1 MRRRLFNWQ
10 GQRFLYLGLE
20 GEPGL
25 ALPRQSSE
33 LFARAGAELAAL
45 GFSLERNT
53 VRTRVFGRSGAARTA
68 GSAAR
73 TQALVGPARAAG
85 SSYVAADPVGA
96 CADILPR
103 AEALLRETG
112 CAWGNV
118 VRVSFFLHRDQ
129 DPDALLAA
137 VAALAP
143 VPLAHAELELVEGF
157 SRPGKLIEIESR
169 PGGEAVNQ
177 GSVTKRRLPAGASVL
192 LSKVRASSAPA
203 SSMVTTM
210 RSPAP
215 AIATTR
221 APLGS
226 VAVTS
231 GRAAALP
238 SPRETR

>member
-20 GEPGL
+20 GEPGV
-25 ALPRQSSE
+25 ALPQQSSE
-33 LFARAGAELAAL
+33 LFARAGAELAAF

-68 GSAAR
+68 GSDAR

-85 SSYVAADPVGA
+85 SSYVSVPHFFSAADVGLDLFA
-96 CADILPR
+96 MAAPAPPGDPARRVSEHEPPQSFIRHLVWGPMVFLAGMTCETQPTLQAQCADILPR
-103 AEALLRETG
+103 AEGLLRETG

-157 SRPGKLIEIESR
+157 SRPGKLIEIEIT
-169 PGGEAVNQ
+169 A
-177 GSVTKRRLPAGASVL
+177 RR
-192 LSKVRASSAPA
+192 
-203 SSMVTTM
+203 
-210 RSPAP
+210 
-215 AIATTR
+215 
-221 APLGS
+221 
-226 VAVTS
+226 
-231 GRAAALP
+231 
-238 SPRETR
+238 

>member
-85 SSYVAADPVGA
+85 SSYVSVPHFFSAADVGLDLFA
-96 CADILPR
+96 MAAPSGAAPTGAAPR
-103 AEALLRETG
+103 VDPAR
-112 CAWGNV
+112 
-118 VRVSFFLHRDQ
+118 RVSEHEPQQSFIRHLVWGPMVFLAGMTCETQPTLWARV
-129 DPDALLAA
+129 PISCRAPKRCCGRP
-137 VAALAP
+137 AALGATWCGCRSSCTATRTP
-143 VPLAHAELELVEGF
+143 MRSWPPWRHWRRCR
-157 SRPGKLIEIESR
+157 SRTPSSSWSRVSPG
-169 PGGEAVNQ
+169 
-177 GSVTKRRLPAGASVL
+177 
-192 LSKVRASSAPA
+192 PA
-203 SSMVTTM
+203 S
-210 RSPAP
+210 
-215 AIATTR
+215 
-221 APLGS
+221 
-226 VAVTS
+226 
-231 GRAAALP
+231 
-238 SPRETR
+238 